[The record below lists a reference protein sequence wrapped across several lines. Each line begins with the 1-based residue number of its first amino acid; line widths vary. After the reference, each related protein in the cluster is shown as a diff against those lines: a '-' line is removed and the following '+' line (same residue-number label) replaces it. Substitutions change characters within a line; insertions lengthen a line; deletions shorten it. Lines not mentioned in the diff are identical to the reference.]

1 MPSSNSPP
9 QAPREH
15 SPERG
20 LPFSARATATQG
32 GPSRATADP
41 SEAGPQSRTRRKRR
55 PSDLVAPQA
64 PLPSLGLLS
73 TSPTNAQHPR
83 PRTQYYPEPSIA
95 CARCGRA
102 HIEYEL
108 HYNCG
113 TCRDGNWNLCLS
125 CYRAGKGCLHWFG
138 FGYAAFKKWERARA
152 SSGEA
157 ATAAA
162 LEPPHMLTANR
173 YGMPKHIPGGADGR
187 RTLTTEDPA
196 RRLESGSFCAR
207 CLAWANECFWRCD
220 LCNEGDWGFCNTCVN
235 QGFACTHPLL
245 PLAYVPPPPPPPPS
259 SQQQANATPPGSGPP
274 TPSRSPSPSPSTT
287 PAPTSRRPLS
297 ASLLAGPNAV
307 GIGNFRPLTF
317 TTTCDVCRSPIPP
330 TQPRYHCPSC
340 ISHVFPDADADASLP
355 GDYDVC
361 TTCYKGL
368 ERDSRLAPENGA
380 SGWRRCLRGHRMVVV
395 GFEEGRG
402 GQRRRVLADL
412 VGGVC
417 LRVEPYLQGQDQDQ
431 NDGGSEPAL
440 QIWSWRQPGSVGDS
454 GGPGPKIERL
464 VTVDVAKAAPRM
476 PNGAGADQF
485 PPEGGAGPA
494 SVARWS
500 WYPQPGADDELLFPR
515 GAEVR
520 EVEDVNGDWFHGS
533 YMGAQGLFP
542 SPYVR
547 VVER

>member
-1 MPSSNSPP
+1 M
-9 QAPREH
+9 
-15 SPERG
+15 
-20 LPFSARATATQG
+20 
-32 GPSRATADP
+32 
-41 SEAGPQSRTRRKRR
+41 
-55 PSDLVAPQA
+55 
-64 PLPSLGLLS
+64 
-73 TSPTNAQHPR
+73 
-83 PRTQYYPEPSIA
+83 
-95 CARCGRA
+95 
-102 HIEYEL
+102 
-108 HYNCG
+108 
-113 TCRDGNWNLCLS
+113 
-125 CYRAGKGCLHWFG
+125 
-138 FGYAAFKKWERARA
+138 
-152 SSGEA
+152 
-157 ATAAA
+157 
-162 LEPPHMLTANR
+162 
-173 YGMPKHIPGGADGR
+173 
-187 RTLTTEDPA
+187 
-196 RRLESGSFCAR
+196 
-207 CLAWANECFWRCD
+207 
-220 LCNEGDWGFCNTCVN
+220 
-235 QGFACTHPLL
+235 
-245 PLAYVPPPPPPPPS
+245 
-259 SQQQANATPPGSGPP
+259 
-274 TPSRSPSPSPSTT
+274 
-287 PAPTSRRPLS
+287 
-297 ASLLAGPNAV
+297 
-307 GIGNFRPLTF
+307 
-317 TTTCDVCRSPIPP
+317 
-330 TQPRYHCPSC
+330 
-340 ISHVFPDADADASLP
+340 FPDADADASLP

-361 TTCYKGL
+361 TACYKGL
-368 ERDSRLAPENGA
+368 ERDGRLALENGA
-380 SGWRRCLRGHRMVVV
+380 SGWRRCLRGHRMVIV